1 MTWMSYKYFAG
12 NVNHPIL
19 MAFAVYL
26 DDFYNYKKL
35 SESTVARFFKMIF
48 PNLVK
53 TAYALFQ
60 AKSIRIHNALRDKF
74 QQYQDSGQESCSAVN
89 QDMYEVLNTD
99 CSDYWTHRLEV
110 SLVGRISRIQHA
122 LDLCHSDRSTQ
133 LLVIHPKI
141 THDLVRCPLLVTNR
155 QFDARLHS
163 PPSFGAN
170 EAPARAAL
178 PSSAQYF
185 KKKLKLIVIEFI
197 AYVKECV
204 TQSIFAIDVDGDG
217 DVDVFSTSSG
227 DARGEGT
234 IACYENDGS
243 QSFTE
248 HIIMTLV
255 DYAFVVF
262 AINLD
267 GDGDVD
273 ALSENYENDGSQFFA
288 ERIIKTLAYGAF
300 SVFAIDVD
308 GDGDVDV
315 PSADAGY
322 DTVAWY
328 ENDGSQSFTE
338 RAITTL
344 ADEAYSVFAMSTTT
358 ATWTR
363 CRRPTVTTRSPG
375 TRTTGLGGG
384 DNGHRPS
391 VL

>member
-1 MTWMSYKYFAG
+1 
-12 NVNHPIL
+12 
-19 MAFAVYL
+19 
-26 DDFYNYKKL
+26 
-35 SESTVARFFKMIF
+35 
-48 PNLVK
+48 
-53 TAYALFQ
+53 
-60 AKSIRIHNALRDKF
+60 
-74 QQYQDSGQESCSAVN
+74 
-89 QDMYEVLNTD
+89 
-99 CSDYWTHRLEV
+99 
-110 SLVGRISRIQHA
+110 
-122 LDLCHSDRSTQ
+122 
-133 LLVIHPKI
+133 
-141 THDLVRCPLLVTNR
+141 
-155 QFDARLHS
+155 
-163 PPSFGAN
+163 
-170 EAPARAAL
+170 
-178 PSSAQYF
+178 
-185 KKKLKLIVIEFI
+185 
-197 AYVKECV
+197 
-204 TQSIFAIDVDGDG
+204 
-217 DVDVFSTSSG
+217 
-227 DARGEGT
+227 
-234 IACYENDGS
+234 
-243 QSFTE
+243 
-248 HIIMTLV
+248 MTLV

-273 ALSENYENDGSQFFA
+273 ALSENVAWYESDCATHAPSASPAPTANPAPTITAAPTPRPTVSCASVSFSYENDGSQFFA

-363 CRRPTVTTRSPG
+363 C
-375 TRTTGLGGG
+375 LGGG